1 MIRQVVS
8 STHLAQSAPMPLGWG
23 RREPSIHGRG
33 RQDKS
38 ADRGRAHVVGGIDV
52 FGDLLRPGAGA
63 RATKTSDINGPSAI
77 ARINAEGRRP

>member
-1 MIRQVVS
+1 MIRDVA
-8 STHLAQSAPMPLGWG
+8 STARPANSAPMAVGWG
-23 RREPSIHGRG
+23 RREPPIHG

-77 ARINAEGRRP
+77 TRINAEGRRP